1 VAPLILGKCP
11 TLELFEALRDAL
23 HAKLLRQ
30 YLQYQKLWIQK
41 AILSKRI
48 VPNQQ
53 WKFVPGTD
61 GHRNFIEARGA
72 LAKVQK
78 QAARVLKKLTN
89 FYKQSGATNSCGTS
103 GNSSSSSSSTGSN
116 KIPAGGTQDFH
127 DALAAAPVPV
137 AGGRCSGAPAESQP
151 SASRAPAE
159 LQPSASRAPAERQR
173 QPSVPAELQPSGVA
187 ADEGYAVILPKICKK
202 LSNFS
207 YNSNNHF

>member
-1 VAPLILGKCP
+1 MILRHY
-11 TLELFEALRDAL
+11 F
-23 HAKLLRQ
+23 
-30 YLQYQKLWIQK
+30 QYQKTWIQE

-53 WKFVPGTD
+53 WKFEPGTAD
-61 GHRNFIEARGA
+61 HRNFIEARGA
-72 LAKVQK
+72 LVKVQK
-78 QAARVLKKLTN
+78 QAARVLKKLKF
-89 FYKQSGATNSCGTS
+89 FYEQSGASNSGGTS
-103 GNSSSSSSSTGSN
+103 GNSSSSSSSSTGSN
-116 KIPAGGTQDFH
+116 KIPDGGTQDPRG
-127 DALAAAPVPV
+127 ALAAAPLPV

-173 QPSVPAELQPSGVA
+173 QPSVPTELQPSGVA